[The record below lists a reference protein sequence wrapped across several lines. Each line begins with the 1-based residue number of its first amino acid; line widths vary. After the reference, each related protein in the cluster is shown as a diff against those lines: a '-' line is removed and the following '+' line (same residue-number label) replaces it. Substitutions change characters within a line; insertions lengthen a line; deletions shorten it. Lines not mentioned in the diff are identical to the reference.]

1 MAGAWGR
8 QVDPLASLH
17 GAMHVPSNLPSSSLS
32 SHLLVAEMS
41 GWSSC
46 SVSQH
51 HARPAR
57 REGCGQGHHRG
68 TMAERGGKSYS
79 RAGWRVQSEAH
90 LFEGIPSDVEVIAAT
105 AARRRGG
112 GRGRGVGGERGII
125 ITLGPDGSEDSGSG
139 GDNRGGG
146 RPRDREI

>member
-17 GAMHVPSNLPSSSLS
+17 GAMHVPSNLPSSTLS

-57 REGCGQGHHRG
+57 REGCGQGRHRG
-68 TMAERGGKSYS
+68 TMAERGGKSYI
-79 RAGWRVQSEAH
+79 RAGFNPRLTCLRASPAMSRSSQLLLLADEAEA
-90 LFEGIPSDVEVIAAT
+90 EGE
-105 AARRRGG
+105 
-112 GRGRGVGGERGII
+112 E
-125 ITLGPDGSEDSGSG
+125 
-139 GDNRGGG
+139 
-146 RPRDREI
+146 